1 MPNLRYG
8 LRGAGPS
15 FAIVTEFLYKVYH
28 HPETL
33 SCIVMVFIESGK
45 DLKKLVKAGQHG
57 RYGITMIHPMVYRRP
72 KPAKWLAWML
82 IKMPQILKFKS
93 GRNVEPVLISV
104 VDLKSNSGK

>member
-1 MPNLRYG
+1 MIFCSVNEVYSHNEVPNLRYG

-33 SCIVMVFIESGK
+33 SCIVMVYIESGR

-57 RYGITMIHPMVYRRP
+57 RYGITLIHPMLYR
-72 KPAKWLAWML
+72 
-82 IKMPQILKFKS
+82 
-93 GRNVEPVLISV
+93 
-104 VDLKSNSGK
+104 